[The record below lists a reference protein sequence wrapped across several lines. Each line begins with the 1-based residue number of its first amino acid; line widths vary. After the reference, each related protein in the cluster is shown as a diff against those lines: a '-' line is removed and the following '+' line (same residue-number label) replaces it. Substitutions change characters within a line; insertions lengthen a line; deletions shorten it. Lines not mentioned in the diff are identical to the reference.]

1 MNSTSSDKNLGLKL
15 QKQASLN
22 LQQQS
27 SSLAASTLVKQQRQA
42 RVAQEKQI
50 SDDLLNVQKQVNQV
64 MSNLETFE
72 TKKRQLSAK
81 KDPTSRG
88 KMFQQRA
95 SPQ

>member
-72 TKKRQLSAK
+72 TKKR
-81 KDPTSRG
+81 
-88 KMFQQRA
+88 
-95 SPQ
+95 

>member
-42 RVAQEKQI
+42 RVAQEKRI

-72 TKKRQLSAK
+72 TKKR
-81 KDPTSRG
+81 
-88 KMFQQRA
+88 
-95 SPQ
+95 